1 MKISIVEFLPKI
13 HYFSYRMDRVQ
24 RRVKDLETQEEFW
37 LSFGKSHKMFPRICN
52 TKKESFIM
60 LIGYNEYGKNRVK
73 EITDIK
79 TMLPYS
85 HYLI

>member
-1 MKISIVEFLPKI
+1 MKMAILEFLPKI
-13 HYFSYRMDRVQ
+13 HYNNYTMARVQ
-24 RRVKDLETQEEFW
+24 RRVKDLETNKEFW
-37 LSFGKSHKMFPRICN
+37 LTFGKSHKMFPRICN

-60 LIGYNEYGKNRVK
+60 LIGYNEDSKNRVK